1 MFLRGFVDASNP
13 PHRFLLALTALLL
26 GFALTLAAGPSLAQP
41 APSLEGLTQ
50 RLTALSHRYQA
61 AGVTEQAQIEGDLLA
76 TAATRQQVLA
86 SLVESDPG
94 EVLRVAVP
102 AALRAS
108 LPPTVQAYVEEEVEI
123 EGVLEFLIED
133 WPTAARNL
141 YFLEAADRRYSL
153 HFATDPPTHLRTGDH
168 VRVRGVHIN
177 GTLALGSGKKN
188 VQPVTPAPLPNTLGE
203 QRTLVILVNFSDAQT
218 QPYAPDHAQDVVFN
232 MTNQF
237 YMENSFGQTWL
248 TGDVVGWFSIALSS
262 TGCSTSTLA
271 SQAQSAASAAGVDLA
286 AYSHYIYA
294 FPQNAACGW
303 LGLST
308 VGGNPSQA
316 WINGSLQVR
325 VVAHEFGHGLGLWH
339 SHALDCGTQTLA
351 PIIQSVYPPPP
362 GTCVV
367 IEYGDVVDTMGGPIG
382 FSAAAQFNAFQ
393 KERLGWLNSGVSPP
407 ITTVLTEGTYRLDAY
422 EFPGSGPKA
431 LKILKSRDPSTE
443 LRTWYYVESRQAIG
457 FDAFLANDWNVAN
470 STNVLDGALIHTGSE
485 SSGDSSY
492 LLNLTPGTDS
502 FWDPALVGGQTFY
515 DPETG
520 VTLMT
525 EWVTGTEAAVT
536 VRFMGVVTVSTDKP
550 SYTRNE
556 SVSITATVSSGGSPV
571 VNAAVTFT
579 VTKPAG
585 AGVTA
590 TATTGT
596 NGTAVYKLRLTRQDP
611 VGIYQVGAVA
621 TKGALSA
628 SGATTF
634 TVQ

>member
-1 MFLRGFVDASNP
+1 MFLRRFIDASNP

-26 GFALTLAAGPSLAQP
+26 GFALTLAAGTSLAQP

-50 RLTALSHRYQA
+50 RLIALSHRYQA
-61 AGVTEQAQIEGDLLA
+61 AGAAEQAQIESDLLA

-86 SLVESDPG
+86 SLIQGDPG

-102 AALRAS
+102 AAIRAG
-108 LPPTVQAYVEEEVEI
+108 LPPAVQTYVEEEVEI

-133 WPTAARNL
+133 WPTGARYL
-141 YFLEAADRRYSL
+141 YFLDAADRRYSL
-153 HFATDPPTHLRTGDH
+153 HFAAYPPTHLLTGDR
-168 VRVRGVHIN
+168 VRVRGVHID

-203 QRTLVILVNFSDAQT
+203 QRTLVILVNFSDAPT
-218 QPYAPDHAQDVVFN
+218 QPYTPEYAQDVVLN
-232 MTNQF
+232 MTSQF
-237 YMENSFGQTWL
+237 YLENSFEQTRL
-248 TGDVVGWFSIALSS
+248 TGDVVGWFTIALIS

-271 SQAQSAASAAGVDLA
+271 SQAQSAASAVGIDLT

-382 FSAAAQFNAFQ
+382 FSAAAHFNAFQ
-393 KERLGWLNSGVSPP
+393 KERLGWLNSGASPP

-422 EFPGSGPKA
+422 ELAGSGPKA
-431 LKILKSRDPSTE
+431 LKILKSRDPSTGQ
-443 LRTWYYVESRQAIG
+443 RTWYYVESRHAIG
-457 FDAFLANDWNVAN
+457 FDAFLTNDWNVAN
-470 STNVLDGALIHTGSE
+470 STNVLNGVLIHTGSE

-492 LLNLTPGTDS
+492 LLDLTPATDS
-502 FWDPALVGGQTFY
+502 FWDPALVVGQTFD
-515 DPETG
+515 DPDTG
-520 VTLMT
+520 VTMTT
-525 EWVTGTEAAVT
+525 EWVTRTEAAVT
-536 VRFMGVVTVSTDKP
+536 VRFGGVVTVSTDKP
-550 SYTRNE
+550 SYTRNQ
-556 SVSITATVSSGGSPV
+556 SVSIMATVSSGGSPI
-571 VNAAVTFT
+571 ADADVTFT
-579 VTKPAG
+579 VTKSNG
-585 AGVTA
+585 AVVTG

-621 TKGALSA
+621 TKGALST
-628 SGATTF
+628 SGSTTF